1 VSTLHIQNKL
11 EWVFLNPRSCK
22 ERNTLGHG
30 RLCILKCQTLSC
42 FSQKS
47 WKNNLFHLQNEKGEP
62 LCIKKIRQWFL
73 FSDCYRHNR
82 SQVEKSNESF
92 LFEQKCQNLLKEP
105 EIRFA
110 GLINPMGHLVAG
122 GMKKGLKALE
132 DDADMR
138 KLYMELILRVSTR
151 QEFDKTLGEVK
162 YSASR
167 RSKTVVM
174 SFPIDNKVLLVS
186 ANPDVSIDDTAKKV
200 MKIAGI

>member
-1 VSTLHIQNKL
+1 M
-11 EWVFLNPRSCK
+11 
-22 ERNTLGHG
+22 
-30 RLCILKCQTLSC
+30 
-42 FSQKS
+42 
-47 WKNNLFHLQNEKGEP
+47 
-62 LCIKKIRQWFL
+62 
-73 FSDCYRHNR
+73 
-82 SQVEKSNESF
+82 SQVEKSNEFF

-122 GMKKGLKALE
+122 GMKKGLKPLE

-151 QEFDKTLGEVK
+151 QEFDQTLGEVR

-167 RSKTVVM
+167 RSKAVVM